1 MRFASSGGDS
11 RRVSSTGL
19 LVDSLRNLKLLDPSA
34 DLTGVSRPI
43 RAYSRP
49 RRVEVYESPGLTPS
63 SSSTA
68 IVNSIAG
75 PKSSTRTCSLG
86 AWAAEPP

>member
-1 MRFASSGGDS
+1 
-11 RRVSSTGL
+11 
-19 LVDSLRNLKLLDPSA
+19 LVDSLRNLNLLDPLA
-34 DLTGVSRPI
+34 DLTGVSRPS

-49 RRVEVYESPGLTPS
+49 RRVPIGGRYDFPGSPPS
-63 SSSTA
+63 SLSTA

-75 PKSSTRTCSLG
+75 PKSSMRMCSFG

>member
-1 MRFASSGGDS
+1 MRFANSGGSS

-19 LVDSLRNLKLLDPSA
+19 LTDSLRSLNLLDPFA
-34 DLTGVSRPI
+34 DLTGVPRPS

-49 RRVEVYESPGLTPS
+49 RPVEVYDFPGIPPS

-75 PKSSTRTCSLG
+75 PKSSIRTCSFG